1 MGGMGIEFRKLML
14 PSEAE
19 WCASVMTTSE
29 PWITLG
35 RTREESLRI
44 IDGPSKE
51 VYLAAEAGELSGFM
65 ILNMNGAFIG
75 YVQTI
80 CIAPGSRGRGLGT
93 KLLEFAEERIFD
105 ESPNVFL
112 CVSSF
117 NEGAR
122 RLYER
127 LGYET
132 VGELKDYIIEGHSE
146 ILMRKTL
153 GPLKG
158 FNKKP

>member
-1 MGGMGIEFRKLML
+1 MGIEFRKLRL

-19 WCASVMTTSE
+19 WCAGVMTTSE

-44 IDGPSKE
+44 IDDPSKE

-80 CIAPGSRGRGLGT
+80 CVAPRSRGRGLGT
-93 KLLEFAEERIFD
+93 KLLEFAEERIFSD
-105 ESPNVFL
+105 SPNVFL

-132 VGELKDYIIEGHSE
+132 VGELKDYIVEGYSE

-153 GPLKG
+153 GSLKG